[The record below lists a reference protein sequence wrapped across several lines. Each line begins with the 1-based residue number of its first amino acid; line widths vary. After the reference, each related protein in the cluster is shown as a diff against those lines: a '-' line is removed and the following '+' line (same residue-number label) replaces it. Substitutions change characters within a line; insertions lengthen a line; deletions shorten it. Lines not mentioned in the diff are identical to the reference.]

1 MSVDYPTWSQ
11 YRSARNGFI
20 IASLL
25 LAGITIYELAQS
37 GSYQATI
44 FGVLIATQIGFWG
57 SRLYYK
63 EQKDGDVE

>member
-25 LAGITIYELAQS
+25 LAWVTVYELVRS
-37 GSYQATI
+37 GSYQATV

-63 EQKDGDVE
+63 K